1 MFWIYKLLLKT
12 KKKKYIYIY
21 IYIHTHIEADGIYK
35 KFNKYYICYVFT
47 YLNGVTIW
55 DPNGS

>member
-1 MFWIYKLLLKT
+1 MFWIYKLFLKT
-12 KKKKYIYIY
+12 KYIYIY
-21 IYIHTHIEADGIYK
+21 IYTHTHIEADGIYK